1 MPSFIHTG
9 DLHLGRS
16 FRRLGSLGK
25 ELRRAQFETLR
36 RTVDM
41 VRQSRSGFL
50 VIAGD
55 LFDSNSVSGPLVRD
69 VLECLASIAPVPVYI
84 LPGTHD
90 VLDSGSVYRTVM
102 DPAGLPPNVTVISEE
117 PCELRPV
124 PDVGV
129 FAAANT
135 TKKGGDRPLRRLSSL
150 ASESQVKYKVAALH
164 ASVNVPG
171 LSIHPDEPLVSF
183 EDISSSPFDYVAMG
197 HWHKR
202 QDWSRGKTRAFYC
215 GSPETLEFDDL
226 PSPGTVTLVRLGDG
240 GHWRAHDAD
249 RADGD
254 WRADGADRD
263 DGAGG
268 ANRIDADGAGG
279 AYGADRMGGADV
291 VVEEKRVG
299 TYRWVKVG
307 LDLNLVPD
315 MQALLGRVNQEAG
328 KDTLLRLELRGNLFA
343 QDSWLADFS
352 LDDLREKI
360 GPNFF
365 FAEIDA
371 GQLVL
376 HEAAPVEFPPNSI
389 GRAFHEI
396 MTERIEKAQ
405 DPAQKEILQEALRR
419 GTLYLSG
426 KAGIRS

>member
-9 DLHLGRS
+9 DLHLGRP

-25 ELRRAQFETLR
+25 ELRRVQFETLR

-55 LFDSNSVSGPLVRD
+55 LFDSNSVSTRLVRD

-102 DPAGLPPNVTVISEE
+102 DPAGLPPNVTVIPEE

-240 GHWRAHDAD
+240 GHWRA
-249 RADGD
+249 DGTV
-254 WRADGADRD
+254 R
-263 DGAGG
+263 
-268 ANRIDADGAGG
+268 ADGAGG

-360 GPNFF
+360 EPNFF

-405 DPAQKEILQEALRR
+405 DLAQKEILQEALRR